1 MGEAA
6 EYSGKPG
13 WRRVLAALG
22 NRKTGFMALFGFA
35 SALPYALLLG
45 TLYAWLSDAQVDL
58 ETMGVF
64 SLIGLAYSFK
74 FLWSPLLDRINLPLI
89 RRLGR
94 RNQGVR

>member
-1 MGEAA
+1 MSEAA
-6 EYSGKPG
+6 ESGGKPG
-13 WRRVLAALG
+13 WRRVLASLG

-45 TLYAWLSDAQVDL
+45 TLYAWLSDAKVDL

-74 FLWSPLLDRINLPLI
+74 FLWSPLLDRINLPL
-89 RRLGR
+89 
-94 RNQGVR
+94 VK